1 MLKPLLLAAAAAVG
15 AAAEPAARTNVL
27 LICVDDLKPALGCYG
42 DAHARTPRIDRLA
55 AQGTLFRHAYVQQAV
70 CAPSRNTLFTG
81 LRPDQLGVYDL
92 ATFFRAAKPDCQTLP
107 QRFQAQGWHTACVGK
122 GFHPYHG
129 NSDDPA
135 GWSVKPWYPPRRP
148 GMEEV
153 RKQASIEGKPA
164 AWAAPDIADEEMGDY
179 QIASEAGRLLGGYAE
194 AGTPFFLVVGFLKP
208 HLPFIAPRRWWD
220 AHDPATLP
228 VEPADAALPA
238 GAPACAG
245 TDSGE
250 LTKGYG
256 GMPARPP
263 LPAGTARSLVHG
275 YYACTSFVDAQVGRV
290 LDELDRHRL
299 RERTVVVLW
308 GDHGWHLGDHGLWC
322 KHTNFEQAARNPL
335 IISAPGRRPGV
346 ADGLAATTD
355 LYPTLCALAGV
366 DAPAGLPGRSLA
378 PLLDDPA
385 ASVQDAV
392 VHVYPRGPVLGRAVR
407 TAAWRYVEWR
417 RWTDGA
423 VQARELYDLAGDPR
437 ETRNLADDPAWAA
450 GCTDGARRL
459 AALGDPAPQ
468 VKAAARPGKG

>member
-1 MLKPLLLAAAAAVG
+1 MFKTFLLAAAAAVS
-15 AAAEPAARTNVL
+15 AAAEPVARTNVL

-42 DAHARTPRIDRLA
+42 DPHARSPQIDRLA

-81 LRPDQLGVYDL
+81 LRPDQLGIYDL
-92 ATFFRAAKPDCQTLP
+92 ATFFRAARPDCQTLP

-122 GFHPYHG
+122 GLHRSHN

-135 GWSVKPWYPPRRP
+135 NWSVKPWYPTVGP
-148 GMEEV
+148 GMARMRE
-153 RKQASIEGKPA
+153 QARVEGKSA
-164 AWAAPDIADEEMGDY
+164 AWAAPDFADEEMADH

-194 AGTPFFLVVGFLKP
+194 SGTPFFLVVGFLEP
-208 HLPFIAPRRWWD
+208 HLPFIAPKRWWD
-220 AHDPATLP
+220 RIDVTNLLVEDSPTPVGAPPFALPPRLEVTQYGGFTGPPIDPAT
-228 VEPADAALPA
+228 AR
-238 GAPACAG
+238 
-245 TDSGE
+245 T
-250 LTKGYG
+250 LT
-256 GMPARPP
+256 
-263 LPAGTARSLVHG
+263 HG
-275 YYACTSFVDAQVGRV
+275 YYACTAFVDAQVGRV
-290 LDELDRHRL
+290 MEALDRHRL

-308 GDHGWHLGDHGLWC
+308 GDHGFHLGDHGQWG

-355 LYPTLCALAGV
+355 LYPTLCSLAGLEV
-366 DAPAGLPGRSLA
+366 PAGLPGRSLV

-392 VHVYPRGPVLGRAVR
+392 FHVYPRGSVLGRAVR
-407 TAAWRYVEWR
+407 TASWRYVEWR
-417 RWTDGA
+417 RWEDGS
-423 VQARELYDLAGDPR
+423 VQARELYDLVGDAR

-450 GCTDGARRL
+450 ARAEGARRL

-468 VKAAARPGKG
+468 VKAPARPGKG